1 MAQRRSS
8 CKISSLTGPGRPET
22 ERVKIL
28 AKIVFFGFAL
38 FVGLI
43 CGSSSDALE
52 VPVVKESL
60 NDFAGMMPEASA
72 HDLEERLKRFK
83 TQTGRTIVVVT
94 VRSLENDDLEEF
106 GRRAFRKLPL
116 SETDLRNSLLLLV
129 ALKERK
135 VGLQAGPELRQLFPE
150 PQASQKLQAHVG
162 LYFDGLRRD
171 LGIHAGVHY
180 IFQAIQ
186 GEVRVDGTTE
196 AEKLEESSTRGGG
209 AGAIFAVFLAPCFA
223 FWVGALWGI
232 YATKFGFPRAMRLLM
247 GALLGGG
254 TAKIVAILMSLISSV
269 GGALWYFILAVSIA
283 LGVLGSLT
291 EFWMSGDWR
300 GIPRV
305 KDSVKRKPEDNMGI

>member
-1 MAQRRSS
+1 
-8 CKISSLTGPGRPET
+8 
-22 ERVKIL
+22 
-28 AKIVFFGFAL
+28 
-38 FVGLI
+38 
-43 CGSSSDALE
+43 
-52 VPVVKESL
+52 
-60 NDFAGMMPEASA
+60 MPEASI
-72 HDLEERLKRFK
+72 HDLEERLRRFK
-83 TQTGRTIVVVT
+83 TQTGHTVAVLT
-94 VRSLENDDLEEF
+94 VRSLEDEALEGF
-106 GRRAFRKLPL
+106 GRKAFEKLPL
-116 SETDLRNSLLLLV
+116 EAADLRKSLLLLV

-180 IFQAIQ
+180 IFQAIR

-196 AEKLEESSTRGGG
+196 VEQLEESSTKGGG
-209 AGAIFAVFLAPCFA
+209 AGALFAVFLAPCFA

-305 KDSVKRKPEDNMGI
+305 KDRVRRKPEDNMGI